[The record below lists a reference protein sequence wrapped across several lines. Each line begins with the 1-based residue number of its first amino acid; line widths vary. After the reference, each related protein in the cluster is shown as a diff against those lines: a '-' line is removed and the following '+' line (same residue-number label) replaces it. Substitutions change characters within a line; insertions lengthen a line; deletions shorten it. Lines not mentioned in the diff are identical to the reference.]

1 MKKLISFCIVT
12 ALLFVLAV
20 PAFAQTRAAYHYPT
34 GVYTLHAQMTPEVDT
49 NFCLNVA
56 SNHQVGQNVNVN
68 IYSSTGDLDQRWN
81 YKLCNDG
88 NYRICSML
96 NQNYALNV
104 YYPNTGGARP
114 NCDIMLWASNLYD
127 SALYYYSGSSDG
139 SVFTGGIELA
149 HYPNYWLTAASLSQS
164 ANVYWLNG
172 TRNSTESM
180 LWFPS

>member
-20 PAFAQTRAAYHYPT
+20 PAFAETTLYHYPE
-34 GVYTLHAQMTPEVDT
+34 GIYFLHAQRTPEAYT
-49 NFCLNVA
+49 NYCLNIA

-68 IYSSTGDLDQRWN
+68 IYTATGDPDQRWS
-81 YKLCNDG
+81 YQLCSDG
-88 NYRICSML
+88 KFRMCSML
-96 NQNYALNV
+96 NQDYALNV

-139 SVFTGGIELA
+139 SVLAGQIELA
-149 HYPNYWLTAASLSQS
+149 NYSNYWLTAASLSQS

-172 TRNSTESM
+172 SPNSAEST
-180 LWFPS
+180 LWIPS